1 MKKHYPYRFK
11 IETEFIKEFGENWH
25 FNSDNWDLWISGS
38 IDWISSMDYL
48 FGISY
53 PYFVDKNKLLPKL
66 NGWSISWNMLTEIKP
81 DYTPRR
87 KKK

>member
-1 MKKHYPYRFK
+1 MKEPYPYRFK
-11 IETEFIKEFGENWH
+11 TEAEFIKEFGKNW
-25 FNSDNWDLWISGS
+25 NINKGGRV
-38 IDWISSMDYL
+38 DWISSMDYL

-66 NGWSISWNMLTEIKP
+66 NGWSISWDMLTENKPTEP